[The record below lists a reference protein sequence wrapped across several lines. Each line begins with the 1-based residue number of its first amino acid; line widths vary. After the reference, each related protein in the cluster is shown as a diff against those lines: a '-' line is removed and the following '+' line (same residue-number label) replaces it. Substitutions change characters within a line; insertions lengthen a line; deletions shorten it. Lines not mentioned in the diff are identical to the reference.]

1 MENYTTQ
8 EVQEFNRYLSD
19 LRESGTINMFGAAPH
34 LVYEFGVE
42 KSEARKILSNWMKTF
57 TR

>member
-19 LRESGTINMFGAAPH
+19 LRESGTVNMWGATPH

-42 KSEARKILSNWMKTF
+42 KDEAKKILLNWMTTF
-57 TR
+57 TG